1 MAHKLSLMA
10 APAAA
15 IANLPDGSPAS
26 ASQPDWR
33 RVVRLAQ
40 LSRALD
46 DIEETRLVP
55 ERKVLYQFSAR
66 GHELAQILL
75 GLNLTDAHDGIALY
89 YRSRPLMLTL
99 GVSPEEAA
107 AGPLARSGAFSGGRD
122 IGVVFN
128 LPGRGAPTVLPACG
142 GVGTQYTPA
151 AGWAQAIRYRHEVLG
166 DGTYARS
173 IAVVLGGDASTA
185 TNGFWS
191 ALNIAT
197 TQRLPMLFFIE
208 DNAFGISVPSTYQ
221 TPGGNI
227 AANLRAFGGLTILEG
242 DGTDASEAFELTRR
256 AVAQVRAER
265 APLLLRL
272 TVPRLSGHSGQ
283 DTQAY
288 KSAATLAAERARDPL
303 VRLEQFL
310 VPQLLGESE
319 WREIAARARAEVEEG
334 VKRAL
339 ARPPPDPQRLTSQVF
354 ALNPDGTHEL
364 QQQGGVLPEGFVH
377 APVSERAQPEATRI
391 NMLTAIRRTLDVELA
406 VNPRMVVFGEDVGPK
421 GGVHGATLGLQDKYG
436 GARVFDTSLSE
447 EGIIGRAVGMALA
460 GLLPVAEIQFRKYA
474 EPAAEQLDDCG
485 TLRWRTRNR
494 FAAPVVVRMPGGFFK
509 CGDPWHSQTN
519 EVAWVHGIGWQ
530 VAVPS
535 NAEDAVGL
543 LRAALRGN
551 DPVIFFEHRAM
562 LDGAW
567 ARRPYPGDEFIV
579 PYGHARLVRP
589 GAELTVVT
597 WGAMVER
604 CELAARDSHV
614 DAEVLDLRTLSPW
627 DKRAVLASVEK
638 THRCLIVHE
647 DNLTA
652 GFGAEV
658 AATLVSEAFYSLEA
672 PVERLAM
679 PDIPSPH
686 SPILLEAAVPD
697 VARIAR
703 AIQKLASL

>member
-1 MAHKLSLMA
+1 MAVQAVAST
-10 APAAA
+10 PAREAHGLRA
-15 IANLPDGSPAS
+15 E
-26 ASQPDWR
+26 PDWR
-33 RVVRLAQ
+33 KVARL
-40 LSRALD
+40 LHTSRALD
-46 DIEETRLVP
+46 EIEETRLVP

-66 GHELAQILL
+66 GHELPQILL
-75 GLNLTDAHDGIALY
+75 GLQLTDAHDGVAVY

-99 GVSPEEAA
+99 GMSAEDAA
-107 AGPLARSGAFSGGRD
+107 AGPLMRGDSCSGGRD

-128 LPGRGAPTVLPACG
+128 RPGRGGPTVLPACG

-151 AGWAQAIRYRHEVLG
+151 AGWAQAIRYRHDTLA
-166 DGTYARS
+166 DPSYARG

-197 TQRLPMLFFIE
+197 TQQLPLLFFIE
-208 DNAFGISVPSTYQ
+208 DNGYGISVPARLQ

-227 AANLRAFGGLTILEG
+227 AANLRSFTGLTILEG
-242 DGTDASEAFELTRR
+242 DGCDPR
-256 AVAQVRAER
+256 AVAALVEQAVEQVRSAR

-288 KSAATLAAERARDPL
+288 KSPQLLGEERARDPL
-303 VRLEQFL
+303 RRLQEFV
-310 VPQLLGESE
+310 VPAVLSETEWAQLAG
-319 WREIAARARAEVEEG
+319 AARSEVEDAIG
-334 VKRAL
+334 RAL
-339 ARPPPDPQRLTSQVF
+339 ARAQPDPRQLTDHVF
-354 ALNPDGTHEL
+354 SAAGGGALQE
-364 QQQGGVLPEGFVH
+364 QGGLAPEGYRH
-377 APVSERAQPEATRI
+377 ARSSALARPEGARI

-406 VNPRMVVFGEDVGPK
+406 ANPRMLVFGEDVGPK
-421 GGVHGATLGLQDKYG
+421 GGVHGATLGLADKYG
-436 GARVFDTSLSE
+436 AARVFDTSLSE

-474 EPAAEQLDDCG
+474 EPAAEQLNDCG
-485 TLRWRTRNR
+485 TLRWRTHNH
-494 FAAPVVVRMPGGFFK
+494 FAAPIVVRMPGGFFK

-519 EVAWVHGIGWQ
+519 EVAWAHGVGWR

-567 ARRPYPGDEFIV
+567 ARRPYPGDEFVV
-579 PYGHARLVRP
+579 PFGQARTVRS
-589 GAELTVVT
+589 GSEVTVVS

-604 CELAARDSHV
+604 CELAAARSQV
-614 DAEVLDLRTLSPW
+614 DVELLDLRTVSPW
-627 DKRAVLASVEK
+627 DSQAVRASVEK

-647 DNLTA
+647 DNRTA
-652 GFGAEV
+652 AFGAEI
-658 AATLVSEAFYSLEA
+658 AATLAEDSFFSLEA
-672 PVERLAM
+672 PLLRLAM

-686 SPILLEAAVPD
+686 SPVLLEAALPD
-697 VARIAR
+697 VARICQ
-703 AIQKLASL
+703 AIQRLASL